1 MRLFITK
8 SLEVLSYLAM
18 LLIVLG
24 AAGAGYNQGG
34 FFGLLAGLIV
44 GVIIAVVAFGAVFL
58 LMDTAD
64 NTRRM
69 VQLMEQRRQ

>member
-8 SLEVLSYLAM
+8 SLEILSYIAM

-24 AAGAGYNQGG
+24 AAGAGYNTGG
-34 FFGLLAGLIV
+34 FFGFLGGLIA
-44 GVIIAVVAFGAVFL
+44 GVIISVVAFGAVFL

-69 VQLMEQRRQ
+69 VELMERNRQ